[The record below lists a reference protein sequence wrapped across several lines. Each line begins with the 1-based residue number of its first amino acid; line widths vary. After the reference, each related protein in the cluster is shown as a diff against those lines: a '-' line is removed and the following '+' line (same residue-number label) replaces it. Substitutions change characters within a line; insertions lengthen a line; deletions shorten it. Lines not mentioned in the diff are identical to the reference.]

1 MFEKAKQYLQSYFGY
16 SSFRRGQED
25 AISTVLQGK
34 DAVCIMPTGG
44 GKSICYQIPALI
56 LPGTTIVI
64 SPLISLMKDQ
74 VDALEQLGIPATYIN
89 SSIAASE
96 ANNRL
101 NAAIRGE
108 YKLLYIAPERLEA
121 PSFLQ
126 NLGEMDISLVAVDE
140 AHCISQWGHDFRPS
154 YLHIEKM
161 TQYLSKKPIVMALT
175 ATATP
180 QVRSDICAALHIDEE
195 NTIIT
200 GFARENLTFKV
211 LKGQDRF
218 LFLKDYVKRN
228 SHEVGIIYVATRK
241 TADQLYERLLRENLK
256 VGRYHAGMGD
266 HERREEQEKFL
277 RDETTIMVATSAFGM
292 GIDKSNIRYCIH
304 FQMPGSME
312 SYYQEAGRAGRD
324 GLDSECIL
332 MYSPQDV
339 QIQRFLIGQSAD
351 QSRISMELEKLQSM
365 IDYCHTENCLQ
376 QYILEYFG
384 EQTAENCERCGNC
397 TDSRESIDVTV
408 EAQMVLSCIV
418 RMGQRFGKN
427 VVAGVLTGSRSKR
440 ILGLRFHELPTYGLL
455 KDKSAKEVSDFIEY
469 LISQELI
476 GVEQGSYPTIF
487 VAAKGKKVLQGKEK
501 VEKKELVRA
510 QTVFSEDPLFAALR
524 KLRKEMA
531 EKEGVPPFVVFSDAS
546 LNDMCLKV
554 PQTLEEFLQVNGVGE
569 QKLTRYGEAFLT
581 VIREFCETHPE
592 RLSERGEMVVA
603 SAPVSKAKKKKGSK
617 NSHLETLELFN
628 EGLSIEEIARKRKLA
643 VTTLEN
649 HLIQCAEEDRSVDFS
664 GIIPEKYLS
673 QLVMAVEEAG
683 DQRLKPIKELL
694 PTEVSYFMIKVFLF
708 LKRKGRI

>member
-1 MFEKAKQYLQSYFGY
+1 MYVKAKQYLQSYFGY
-16 SSFRRGQED
+16 SSFRRGQEE
-25 AISTVLQGK
+25 AISNVLQGK
-34 DAVCIMPTGG
+34 DVVCIMPTGG

-89 SSIAASE
+89 SSISAGE

-101 NAAIRGE
+101 DDAIRGE

-121 PSFLQ
+121 PSFLEY
-126 NLGEMDISLVAVDE
+126 LREMDISLIAVDE

-161 TQYLSKKPIVMALT
+161 TQYLRKKPIIMALT

-180 QVRSDICAALHIDEE
+180 QVRSDICACLHIDEK

-211 LKGQDRF
+211 IKGQDRF

-241 TADQLYERLLRENLK
+241 SADQLYERLLRENLK
-256 VGRYHAGMGD
+256 AGRYHAGMGD
-266 HERREEQEKFL
+266 HDRKEEQEKFL

-339 QIQRFLIGQSAD
+339 QIQRFLIGQSTD
-351 QSRISMELEKLQSM
+351 QSRISRELEKLQYM

-384 EQTAENCERCGNC
+384 EKTAETCGRCGNC
-397 TDSRESIDVTV
+397 TDSRSSVDVTV

-440 ILGLRFHELPTYGLL
+440 ILDLRFHELPTYGLL

-469 LISQELI
+469 MISQELI

-487 VAAKGKKVLQGKEK
+487 VAPRGKRVLQGKEK

-510 QTVFSEDPLFAALR
+510 QTVFSEDSLFAELR
-524 KLRKEMA
+524 KLRKEIA
-531 EKEGVPPFVVFSDAS
+531 EREKVPPFVVFSDAS
-546 LNDMCLKV
+546 LRDMCLKI

-569 QKLTRYGEAFLT
+569 QKLSKYGDAFLA
-581 VIREFCETHPE
+581 VIKDFCNAHPE
-592 RLSERGEMVVA
+592 RLSERGQAAA
-603 SAPVSKAKKKKGSK
+603 SVPVSKMKKKKTTK
-617 NSHLETLELFN
+617 NSHIETLQLFN
-628 EGLSIEEIARKRKLA
+628 QGLSIKEIAQKRELSA
-643 VTTLEN
+643 TTLEN
-649 HLIQCAEEDRSVDFS
+649 HLMQCAEEGMPVDFS
-664 GIIPEKYLS
+664 GVIPEEYLP
-673 QLVMAVEEAG
+673 QLEQAVEEAG
-683 DQRLKPIKELL
+683 DGRLKPIKELL
-694 PTEVSYFMIKVFLF
+694 PAEVSYFMIKVFLF
-708 LKRKGRI
+708 LQRKGKI